1 MNNMKTKFIFF
12 GGKGGVGKTS
22 MAAAASINFAE
33 KNKKVLIVS
42 TDPAHSLSD
51 SFEKKVGSEVIN
63 IYKKLYALE
72 IDPKDTVKKL
82 ENKVNEF
89 EQLKRYGLSDV
100 FGMMDSS
107 PGIDEIASFE
117 KFSEFINSEEYDI
130 IIFDTAPTGHTLK
143 LLSLPDVLDSWIG
156 KLISIKMKLSMI
168 STSIKRILRPN
179 EEPCDET
186 IESLKKI
193 KENALQCKKIMSDK
207 NRTSFWLVC
216 IPEMMS
222 IYETQ
227 RMMKSMSQYDIY
239 AKGIIINQLL
249 PKNIECSFCST
260 RRKMQ
265 QKNLKFI
272 KKVIKDCDIKK
283 IFLLKKEL
291 KGIETLK
298 KIGKSINLN

>member
-239 AKGIIINQLL
+239 AKGIIINQ
-249 PKNIECSFCST
+249 
-260 RRKMQ
+260 
-265 QKNLKFI
+265 
-272 KKVIKDCDIKK
+272 
-283 IFLLKKEL
+283 
-291 KGIETLK
+291 G
-298 KIGKSINLN
+298 